1 MTHSL
6 WELSR
11 NKLALHKL
19 TYGVAPMRK
28 LIKYTNQG
36 FTACAGTMQ
45 SILEAT
51 VKRPDELRRVLIK
64 SSGLAPWLRIFN
76 TISQPSSG
84 VENASEEIKDGKR
97 IRVNGEILD
106 LDEWILSSAA
116 MSNRTCTHDF
126 VE

>member
-51 VKRPDELRRVLIK
+51 VKEPDELHQKLNTYNFLITK
-64 SSGLAPWLRIFN
+64 GTYKIVR
-76 TISQPSSG
+76 
-84 VENASEEIKDGKR
+84 
-97 IRVNGEILD
+97 
-106 LDEWILSSAA
+106 SSAMA
-116 MSNRTCTHDF
+116 EDF
-126 VE
+126 